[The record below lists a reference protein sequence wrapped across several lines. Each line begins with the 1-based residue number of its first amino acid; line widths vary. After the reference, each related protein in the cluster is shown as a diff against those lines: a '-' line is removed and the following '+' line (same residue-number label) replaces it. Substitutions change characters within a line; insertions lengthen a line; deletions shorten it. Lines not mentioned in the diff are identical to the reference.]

1 MPFFVLGYLLMK
13 PNALN
18 INAKDEFPSATP
30 TQEVKPYILVTTAD
44 LLQKK
49 DGYQKNRIRERME
62 PLMGVVHTVV

>member
-1 MPFFVLGYLLMK
+1 MK

-18 INAKDEFPSATP
+18 INAKDEFPSAAP

-49 DGYQKNRIRERME
+49 DRCQKNRIRERNG
-62 PLMGVVHTVV
+62 PLMGVIHTEWFDSMY